1 MNLDKSLTNRSN
13 IDSHRSSGCHTW
25 GAWLMLKHFEE
36 RRNAALLELHL
47 AVMMGIMPRST
58 KKHDDYSD
66 IYCYSHLNTLVL
78 MITQ

>member
-1 MNLDKSLTNRSN
+1 
-13 IDSHRSSGCHTW
+13 
-25 GAWLMLKHFEE
+25 MLKHFEE